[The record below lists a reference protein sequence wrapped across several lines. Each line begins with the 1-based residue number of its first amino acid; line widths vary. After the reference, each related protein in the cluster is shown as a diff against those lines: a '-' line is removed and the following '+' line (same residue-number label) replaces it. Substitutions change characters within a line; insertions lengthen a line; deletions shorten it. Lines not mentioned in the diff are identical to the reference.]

1 MEINYYSKYLKY
13 KKKYI
18 ILKNDLE
25 NVYGGSQTKSLKKI
39 LILLK
44 RGAQASPVVGNA
56 VTLMNLVISASG
68 YYNTLMKII
77 NNYSG
82 IKKLSVIRLKT
93 DDGKGPEIIGGQV
106 DNIWTNLNPKEQSSI
121 CDNIDKITNKIKK
134 IMADSISVIPNFGP
148 IMAYLIETTN
158 IINFKNFKEIINNLD
173 EEFQNIIYD
182 PDNIRIII
190 NNGIKTLNEKYNKI
204 PQINKSS
211 KKNKKKSK
219 KSDDEDDN
227 QNGSGLTNYIF
238 RKAAGKVVGDA
249 SANINKGTKIFKKKI
264 DTPEVE
270 MAANVASAIGFD
282 PVINK
287 IINTVLTKSVHLTIK
302 LFEIL
307 FPLFFT
313 LLYIKDKQCKE

>member
-1 MEINYYSKYLKY
+1 MEIDYYSKYLKY

-18 ILKNDLE
+18 ILKNDLD
-25 NVYGGSQTKSLKKI
+25 NIYGGNQTKSLKKI

-77 NNYSG
+77 NSYSG

-93 DDGKGPEIIGGQV
+93 DDGEGPEIIRGQV

-158 IINFKNFKEIINNLD
+158 IINFKNFTEIIEELD
-173 EEFQNIIYD
+173 DEFKNIIYD

-190 NNGIKTLNEKYNKI
+190 NNGIKTLNEKYNEI
-204 PQINKSS
+204 PQIKKSS
-211 KKNKKKSK
+211 KKNKKKIQ
-219 KSDDEDDN
+219 DEDDN

-249 SANINKGTKIFKKKI
+249 SKNIKKGTKIFKKNI

-270 MAANVASAIGFD
+270 MATNVASAVGLD
-282 PVINK
+282 PAINK